1 MVCDLGQRHFE
12 KIEAAVQIS
21 YGVSLAHRSKN
32 RTRPC
37 YAAEHA
43 ARIARCKQNAKNHDA
58 TLAPVPIS
66 FAQPARWR
74 VRRS

>member
-32 RTRPC
+32 LYSALR
-37 YAAEHA
+37 
-43 ARIARCKQNAKNHDA
+43 RCGACGA
-58 TLAPVPIS
+58 YRLL
-66 FAQPARWR
+66 
-74 VRRS
+74 